1 MLIIIQRYFLEF
13 FEWLLLIKRKKS
25 LKYIRFLET
34 EMQKLKRQGKI
45 HNVNNLQK
53 IKIDQ

>member
-53 IKIDQ
+53 IKIDR